1 VLERLFPSATR
12 QNISRD
18 KSMAVHDRVSEIS
31 PGLDELLPSD
41 RLVALHALSIAF
53 PTLLGRP
60 DWKTRVGGISAAV
73 NPTADELSDIL
84 ISATRI
90 AGYLQIYMAE

>member
-1 VLERLFPSATR
+1 
-12 QNISRD
+12 
-18 KSMAVHDRVSEIS
+18 
-31 PGLDELLPSD
+31 
-41 RLVALHALSIAF
+41 VALHALSIAF

-90 AGYLQIYMAE
+90 ARYLQIYMAE